1 MEKFDNTRKKSL
13 IKRFFDPPKQSF
25 FLFGPRGTGKS
36 TWMKALFPDAL
47 YLNLLL
53 STLRE
58 KFRAYPDELIK
69 EVAALP
75 KPAVV
80 IIDEVQKVP
89 DLLAVV
95 HTLIEEKQGVQ
106 F

>member
-1 MEKFDNTRKKSL
+1 MDQKKWL
-13 IKRFFDPPKQSF
+13 LKRFFTPPKQSF

-36 TWMKALFPDAL
+36 TWMKALFPAAL

-53 STLRE
+53 SAIRE
-58 KFRAYPDELIK
+58 KFRAYPDDLINQ
-69 EVAALP
+69 VAAHSKSSL
-75 KPAVV
+75 V

-95 HTLIEEKQGVQ
+95 HILIEEKLG
-106 F
+106 